1 MKKIGLVICYFH
13 ENYGSMLQAYAT
25 QHIFDQMGAA
35 NEAVYCRDPHMYM
48 TMPKLQ
54 YYYHKLTNKDIFFD
68 KIKRSKGKI
77 FHKVF
82 KTDFYADQKI
92 RSMKFQE
99 FSGRAFRVSR
109 EYHNREELIRDTENY
124 SAFVV
129 GSDQLWS
136 PANIDNDFYTLTFVP
151 DHIPKIAYATSFGT
165 TSIPAYQHKKA
176 KVFLQR
182 FDHISVREASGK
194 KLVKQLSGQDAEVV
208 IDPTLMLKR
217 ADWESFRKETPSAEG
232 KYIFCYFLGNN
243 RNNREFALR
252 LKEKTGYRI
261 VALVHMDEFVP
272 GDENF
277 ADVTPYDVGPEE
289 FVDLVSRAEY
299 VCTDSFHG
307 TVFSI
312 IFGRKFFT
320 FNRFQ
325 ENSTISTNT
334 RIDSLLAM
342 LSLENRRKTGDED
355 IEACMSENTDFD
367 RAYEKLEQ
375 KQEEAG
381 VYLKRALRC
390 LCRTY

>member
-1 MKKIGLVICYFH
+1 M
-13 ENYGSMLQAYAT
+13 
-25 QHIFDQMGAA
+25 
-35 NEAVYCRDPHMYM
+35 
-48 TMPKLQ
+48 
-54 YYYHKLTNKDIFFD
+54 
-68 KIKRSKGKI
+68 
-77 FHKVF
+77 
-82 KTDFYADQKI
+82 
-92 RSMKFQE
+92 
-99 FSGRAFRVSR
+99 
-109 EYHNREELIRDTENY
+109 
-124 SAFVV
+124 
-129 GSDQLWS
+129 
-136 PANIDNDFYTLTFVP
+136 
-151 DHIPKIAYATSFGT
+151 
-165 TSIPAYQHKKA
+165 
-176 KVFLQR
+176 
-182 FDHISVREASGK
+182 REASGK

-208 IDPTLMLKR
+208 IDPSLMLKR

-381 VYLKRALRC
+381 AYLKRALRC